1 MRKQLKS
8 EETMQSPKVFASYS
22 HDSDEHKEWVLQLCT
37 KLVENGIDVI
47 LDQWNLG
54 AGDDLTLFVEKGV
67 RDSDRVLVICTD
79 TYVRKANAGEG
90 GVGYERLIVTAQLAQ
105 DLGTN
110 KFIPIIRQSSADEK
124 TPTFLATRVYI
135 DFTDDSEFDEKVN
148 ELLHEIHNVPI
159 IRKPRLGKN
168 PLPNQPS
175 EPEDLSHNLP
185 EIPDKIESVDD
196 AYESAFELARA
207 EDILGWSKLV
217 RRIRQDIFKSL
228 VQWRQEE
235 LDGQRAENIEQLH
248 QKMDKAVNFVAPL
261 ISMALVGVE
270 SRNEH
275 FKNQES
281 LLDDLLNIQSM
292 EGWNRTGHVP
302 WIEIPYALGYVYQ
315 SLHGSLCLQTD
326 QLDLA
331 FSLAQAKFPLA
342 MDSQFT
348 RSLWEN
354 RQLMGYCESLGNQR
368 IESWKYLV
376 NAYERWEWLSHIFAN
391 DVEYRTSLVAYYM
404 ALSMHELAV
413 EIATGREIGSNPFN
427 SVNVPFDF
435 LYEKYEIKQR
445 ATSLLLH
452 DSALPE
458 LWTCIGVTQD
468 QMKDSWETWVELY
481 KTLFWRTNQG
491 SSNFQVFV
499 TSPPQYLNFFDAL

>member
-1 MRKQLKS
+1 
-8 EETMQSPKVFASYS
+8 MQPPKVFASYS
-22 HDSDEHKEWVLQLCT
+22 HDSDEHKEWVL
-37 KLVENGIDVI
+37 KLSCKLRESEVDVI
-47 LDQWNLG
+47 LDQWDLG
-54 AGDDLTLFVEKGV
+54 PGDDITLFMENGV

-105 DLGTN
+105 DLGTK
-110 KFIPIIRQSSADEK
+110 KFIPIIRQSSGDEK
-124 TPTFLATRVYI
+124 TPTFLATRLYI
-135 DFTDDSEFDEKVN
+135 DFTDDSKFDEKFN
-148 ELLHEIHNVPI
+148 ELLHEIHEVPI
-159 IRKPRLGKN
+159 TQKPPLGKN

-175 EPEDLSHNLP
+175 EPEALSHNLP

-207 EDILGWSKLV
+207 DDILGWSRLV
-217 RRIRQDIFKSL
+217 RRIRPNTFKSI

-235 LDGQRAENIEQLH
+235 LDKQRPETIEQLH
-248 QKMDKAVNFVAPL
+248 EAMDKAVNFVAPL
-261 ISMALVGVE
+261 ISVALVGVE

-292 EGWNRTGHVP
+292 EGWNRAGLDV
-302 WIEIPYALGYVYQ
+302 WFEIPYALGYVYH
-315 SLHGSLCLQTD
+315 SLHGSLCLRTD

-331 FSLAQAKFPLA
+331 FSLAQAKFPLTL
-342 MDSQFT
+342 DSQYS

-354 RQLMGYCESLGNQR
+354 SQLMGHCKPLGNER
-368 IESWKYLV
+368 IKRWGYLA
-376 NAYERWEWLSHIFAN
+376 NAYERWGWLSSIFAD
-391 DVEYRTSLVAYYM
+391 DVEYRVSLVAYYM

-413 EIATGREIGSNPFN
+413 EIDTGREIGSNSFN

-445 ATSLLLH
+445 ATLLLRR
-452 DSALPE
+452 DPTLPE
-458 LWTCIGVTQD
+458 LWTCVGVTQD
-468 QMKDSWETWVELY
+468 QMRDSWEAWIKWYE
-481 KTLFWRTNQG
+481 TLFWRTNQG
-491 SSNFQVFV
+491 DSNFQALV
-499 TSPPQYLNFFDAL
+499 TNPPQYLNFFDAL